1 MAYVLV
7 ETVLSYRMRYVIDVK
22 DDPIDYALDSVTL
35 NECKE
40 FSQKY
45 LDEMIISHR
54 KISKEEIIELMDQ
67 DNEYL
72 SSLPEEE
79 KFKIMVTEYK
89 NV

>member
-7 ETVLSYRMRYVIDVK
+7 ETVLTYRMRYVIDVK
-22 DDPIDYALDSVTL
+22 DDPVDWSLDTVIMQ
-35 NECKE
+35 EAKE

-45 LDEMIISHR
+45 LDETIVSHR
-54 KISKEEIIELMDQ
+54 VVSKEEILKMMDE
-67 DNEYL
+67 DNDYL
-72 SSLPEEE
+72 KNLSEEE